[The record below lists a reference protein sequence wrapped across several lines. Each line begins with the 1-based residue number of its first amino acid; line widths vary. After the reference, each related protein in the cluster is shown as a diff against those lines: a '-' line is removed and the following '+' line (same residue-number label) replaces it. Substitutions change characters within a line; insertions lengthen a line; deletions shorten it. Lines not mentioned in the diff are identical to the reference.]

1 MGSVD
6 VNIDDADD
14 KHRRL
19 IDMLREVGSLLVAF
33 SGGVDSALLLAV
45 AYETLGKKVVAV
57 TAVSRI
63 YPRREGEEAR
73 VFTRERGIEHITF
86 SSKEMADPS
95 FVANDP
101 DRCYHCRKAFF
112 KRLVEIGAE
121 RGIARVAHAANVDDL
136 KDYRPG
142 LRAASEMGIMAPLVD
157 AGLNKEEI
165 RLLARKMGL
174 PQWDKPPMAC
184 LATRIPYGSPV
195 TEEKLKM
202 IEEAETFLLDQGF
215 RQCRVRL
222 HGPVARIE
230 VDDSGLAL
238 ITETNTRKGIVKK
251 LREIGFLHVA
261 LDLEGYGSGK
271 MNRALEGAGLLGET
285 GE

>member
-1 MGSVD
+1 MGSVI

-14 KHRRL
+14 KHSRL
-19 IDMLREVGSLLVAF
+19 VDRLRDAGSLLVAF

-45 AYETLGKKVVAV
+45 AHETLGKKVAAA

-63 YPRREGEEAR
+63 YPRREEEEAR
-73 VFTRERGIEHITF
+73 IFTRKRGIEHIIF
-86 SSKEMADPS
+86 QSNEMTLPP

-112 KRLVEIGAE
+112 KKLVDIGTE
-121 RGIARVAHAANVDDL
+121 RGVARVAHAANVDDL

-142 LRAASEMGIMAPLVD
+142 LEAAREMDIMAPLVD

-165 RLLARKMGL
+165 RLLAKKMGL
-174 PQWDKPPMAC
+174 PQWDKPSMAC

-202 IEEAETFLLDQGF
+202 IEEAETFLFDQGF

-230 VDDSGLAL
+230 VDDSSLAL
-238 ITETNTRKGIVKK
+238 ITGTKIRKGIVKK

-261 LDLEGYGSGK
+261 LDLEGYGSGR
-271 MNRALEGAGLLGET
+271 MNRALVEE
-285 GE
+285 